1 MKAKWKQLSA
11 RFMAMPKR
19 ERMLLPG
26 ALCFAILMLGHLL
39 LIEPARKQ
47 LKLISQQYQQEQNDL
62 MVVQTQVKVLNAK
75 LKNPDAEL
83 HTQIDGLRTQT
94 RAADDQFKQLQSSL
108 VPAQEMSQWLAGL
121 LQAQRGL
128 QLTGLRSLPVTSVAD
143 LLAAKAAPA
152 GTMASAGVAVA
163 AVPPADSAS
172 AATSASRDTWL
183 YRHGVEVTLRGNY
196 ADLLAYLNTL
206 EHLPR
211 HVYWGELKINAQDS
225 PAVVMTLTVYT
236 ISLEKT
242 WWVI

>member
-1 MKAKWKQLSA
+1 MKARWKQLSA
-11 RFMAMPKR
+11 RFMAMPQR
-19 ERMLLPG
+19 ERFLLPG

-47 LKLISQQYQQEQNDL
+47 HRLLQAQFSQESNELI
-62 MVVQTQVKVLNAK
+62 VAQTQLKALNTK
-75 LKNPDAEL
+75 LTNPDAEL
-83 HTQIDGLRTQT
+83 HTQLAELRTQT

-108 VPAQEMSQWLAGL
+108 VPAHEMSQWLAGL

-128 QLTGLRSLPVTSVAD
+128 QLTGLRSLPVSSVAD
-143 LLAAKAAPA
+143 LVAAKAAPA
-152 GTMASAGVAVA
+152 
-163 AVPPADSAS
+163 AS
-172 AATSASRDTWL
+172 AASSPADNNAPRDTWL

-196 ADLLAYLNTL
+196 ADLHAYLKTL
-206 EHLPR
+206 EQLPR
-211 HVYWGELKINAQDS
+211 RVYWGELKINAQDS

>member
-1 MKAKWKQLSA
+1 MKARWKQLSA
-11 RFMAMPKR
+11 RFMAMPQR
-19 ERMLLPG
+19 ERYLLPG

-47 LKLISQQYQQEQNDL
+47 QRLIQAQYSQESNEL
-62 MVVQTQVKVLNAK
+62 MVAQTQLKALNAK
-75 LKNPDAEL
+75 LANPDAEL
-83 HTQIDGLRTQT
+83 HTQLAELRTQT

-108 VPAQEMSQWLAGL
+108 VPAHEMSQWLGGL

-128 QLTGLRSLPVTSVAD
+128 QLTGLRSLPVSSVAD
-143 LLAAKAAPA
+143 LVAAKAAPA
-152 GTMASAGVAVA
+152 
-163 AVPPADSAS
+163 AS
-172 AATSASRDTWL
+172 AASSPADGTTPRDTWL

-196 ADLLAYLNTL
+196 ADLHAYLKTL
-206 EHLPR
+206 EQLPR
-211 HVYWGELKINAQDS
+211 RVYWGELKINAQDS